1 MLTLN
6 NIWWQTSKD
15 LKDTNNICHLVMVE
29 RITLHQTTNQPTNQP
44 SQESTKLQN
53 SKDTKI
59 MSSFGESLD
68 WICHYQTSCQS
79 SQESKREVKRQKNY
93 GHNFNLHIC
102 KEYMYA
108 QLEETGAGLVMGRV
122 IIWQLI
128 QSQV

>member
-1 MLTLN
+1 
-6 NIWWQTSKD
+6 
-15 LKDTNNICHLVMVE
+15 MVE

-59 MSSFGESLD
+59 MSSFWESLD
-68 WICHYQTSCQS
+68 WICHYQTSHQS